1 MPPLPATTSSMRMSE
16 SPSLIEPLVLPR
28 AQYVPARRVLE
39 LFVPPTHQD
48 PLIDRSHMPV
58 EGAMKSHVKSVRAS
72 AIGSGRACGTLVVRV
87 VPVGKP
93 APRRGL
99 RKRLLPVDQTR
110 LLGPEGCRVT

>member
-28 AQYVPARRVLE
+28 AQYVPARSVLE

-72 AIGSGRACGTLVVRV
+72 AIGSGWTVVAV
-87 VPVGKP
+87 GVSSNVLPLPLLTEAGKP
-93 APRRGL
+93 QRA
-99 RKRLLPVDQTR
+99 
-110 LLGPEGCRVT
+110 